1 VRSKTHKGVK
11 YKGGK
16 RVRSGTSGRGFWII
30 AIVVIVIGIA
40 GVVAA
45 NSGSKTTVND
55 PPASAALISA
65 ATSVPKTVFDQV
77 GTGTATVLPKK
88 LNAPALT
95 QDGKPRIVYIGAEY
109 CPYCATERWA
119 MVTALSRFGTFT
131 GLKTTHSSSTDVF
144 PDTQAFSFHGSTY
157 TSPYLVFTPVET
169 ETNQTSGDGHV
180 TLETP
185 TAEESQL
192 LATYDVAPYSGPDSS
207 SAGAIPFLYFAG
219 KYVSIGA
226 TYDPTVLQGKSAN
239 DIATALSDPTTAI
252 SRGAIGAANGL
263 TAAICATTGNQPT
276 AVCSDPVIQRIEST
290 LK

>member
-1 VRSKTHKGVK
+1 VSSKTQKGVK

-16 RVRSGTSGRGFWII
+16 RVRSKSSGRGFWVI

-40 GVVAA
+40 GVLAA
-45 NSGSKTTVND
+45 TSGSKKIAND
-55 PPASAALISA
+55 PPASAALVKA
-65 ATSVPKTVFDQV
+65 VTSVPKTVFDQV
-77 GTGTATVLPKK
+77 ATGTATAAPKK

-95 QDGKPRIVYIGAEY
+95 QNGKPRIVYIGAEY

-144 PDTQAFSFHGSTY
+144 SNTQTFSFHGSTY

-169 ETNQTSGDGHV
+169 ETNQTQGDGHA

-219 KYVSIGA
+219 KYVSVGA
-226 TYDPTVLQGKSAN
+226 TYDPTILQGKSATT
-239 DIATALSDPTTAI
+239 IAAALSDPTSTI
-252 SRGAIGAANGL
+252 GKGAIGAANGL
-263 TAAICATTGNQPT
+263 TAAICSVTGNQPA
-276 AVCSDPVIQRIEST
+276 AVCADPMIRT
-290 LK
+290 LEGSLQ